1 MVALNPPSFSSTI
14 ENRNILQPQKC
25 QVDEALDK
33 SRDYW
38 YRLASLAY
46 AYRDNGLTP
55 AYTNPHHTLH
65 RIPKF
70 QGRPRTIHVRPYGV
84 SPIPVLC
91 IQASST
97 WRLIG
102 NSNCDMIEKEIIYS
116 ALLKIGTRVAIP
128 CSFSGRV
135 FSSWIGITEESR
147 TGPNYLGIL
156 TIVWC
161 YILSTRLVEI

>member
-1 MVALNPPSFSSTI
+1 
-14 ENRNILQPQKC
+14 
-25 QVDEALDK
+25 
-33 SRDYW
+33 
-38 YRLASLAY
+38 
-46 AYRDNGLTP
+46 
-55 AYTNPHHTLH
+55 
-65 RIPKF
+65 
-70 QGRPRTIHVRPYGV
+70 
-84 SPIPVLC
+84 
-91 IQASST
+91 
-97 WRLIG
+97 
-102 NSNCDMIEKEIIYS
+102 MIEKEIIYS